1 MRRMTARCR
10 VSSPW
15 KVILDVSVPNELFA
29 IIKDMVLVTNFVL
42 YYSDTKSKPKKCVMA
57 FTSQTRVRN
66 LLLQLMD
73 SDMSKED
80 FLQKQIKGQ
89 RRTEVIVSED
99 KQFGML
105 YKYQKQVISFD
116 FHYGFW
122 NEQGFPQHL

>member
-1 MRRMTARCR
+1 
-10 VSSPW
+10 
-15 KVILDVSVPNELFA
+15 
-29 IIKDMVLVTNFVL
+29 
-42 YYSDTKSKPKKCVMA
+42 MA

>member
-29 IIKDMVLVTNFVL
+29 IIKDMVLVTNFGL
-42 YYSDTKSKPKKCVMA
+42 YYSDTTLNPNKCVVA
-57 FTSQTRVRN
+57 FTSQTQVRDI
-66 LLLQLMD
+66 LLQLMD

-122 NEQGFPQHL
+122 NE